1 MHFEDIPEVSQDKR
15 TCFVKTDEAEV
26 FYYSLTSLLLFLIHS
41 VIKICPVDSPFVSS
55 LIPHH
60 CFSFSWLPS
69 QPNYSVNKS
78 LNSWVMIPMS
88 LASLNLF
95 TVADT
100 ILLDWKYHLH
110 RTVQSKI
117 F

>member
-1 MHFEDIPEVSQDKR
+1 MHIEDIPKVSQDKI
-15 TCFVKTDEAEV
+15 TCFVNTDEAEV

-69 QPNYSVNKS
+69 QPNYSLNKS

-95 TVADT
+95 TVVDT

-110 RTVQSKI
+110 RTLQSKI